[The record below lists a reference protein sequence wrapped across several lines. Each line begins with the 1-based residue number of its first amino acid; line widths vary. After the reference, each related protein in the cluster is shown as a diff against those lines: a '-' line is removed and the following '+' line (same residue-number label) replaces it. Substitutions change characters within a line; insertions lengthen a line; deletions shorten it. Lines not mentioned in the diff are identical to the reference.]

1 MSSTNAQ
8 ELFKAGKLSEA
19 ISALNET
26 LRNDPSNQPQR
37 TFLFELLCFSGDYD
51 RAEKQLNILEQEGSK
66 DSFLGTLLYKAAL
79 NAEKTRQEMFE
90 KKTYPRQV
98 VNGAAATVRGK
109 LNGKEFQSLSD
120 SDPRIGEKL
129 EVFAAGDYMWIGYQ
143 DIAAFRMEP
152 PKRLRDLLWAP
163 AKLVTGPTF
172 RSRDLGEIMLP
183 AIAPGSWQHPD
194 DEVKLGRVSE
204 WCEDETGEVAPFG
217 QKNLLVDGEEVPFL
231 EIRELEIYPLN
242 TIPSLEP

>member
-1 MSSTNAQ
+1 MDPQ
-8 ELFKAGKLSEA
+8 ELFRAGKLSEA
-19 ISALNET
+19 ISALNEA
-26 LRNDPSNQPQR
+26 LRNDPSNQKQR

-79 NAEKTRQEMFE
+79 NAERTRQEMFE
-90 KKTYPRQV
+90 RKTYPKQV
-98 VNGAAATVRGK
+98 LNGASTAVRGK
-109 LNGKEFQSLSD
+109 LNGKDFQSLSD
-120 SDPRIGEKL
+120 ADPRIGEKL
-129 EVFAAGDYMWIGYQ
+129 EVFAAGDYMWISFQ
-143 DIAAFRMEP
+143 DIAAVRLEA

-163 AKLVTGPTF
+163 AKLITGPTF
-172 RSRDLGEIMLP
+172 RSRDLGEILLP
-183 AIAPGSWQHPD
+183 AISPGSWQHPD

-217 QKNLLVDGEEVPFL
+217 QKNLLVDGEEIPFL

-242 TIPSLEP
+242 TSSSPES

>member
-1 MSSTNAQ
+1 MDPQ
-8 ELFKAGKLSEA
+8 ELFRAGKLSEA
-19 ISALNET
+19 ISALNEA
-26 LRNDPSNQPQR
+26 LRNDPSNQKQR

-51 RAEKQLNILEQEGSK
+51 RAEKQLNILEQEGKK

-90 KKTYPRQV
+90 KKTYPKQTL
-98 VNGAAATVRGK
+98 NGAATAVQGK

-120 SDPRIGEKL
+120 ADPRIGEKL
-129 EVFAAGDYMWIGYQ
+129 EVFAAGDYMWISYH
-143 DIAAFRMEP
+143 DIASVRLEA

-172 RSRDLGEIMLP
+172 RSRDLGEILLP
-183 AIAPGSWQHPD
+183 VLSPGSWQHPD
-194 DEVKLGRVSE
+194 DEVKLGRMSD
-204 WCEDETGEVAPFG
+204 WCEDEAGEVAPFG
-217 QKNLLVDGEEVPFL
+217 QKSLLVDGEEIPFL

-242 TIPSLEP
+242 KSSIAET

>member
-1 MSSTNAQ
+1 MNPQ
-8 ELFKAGKLSEA
+8 ELLKAGKLSEA
-19 ISALNET
+19 ISALNEI
-26 LRNDPSNQPQR
+26 LRNDPSNQKQR

-51 RAEKQLNILEQEGSK
+51 RAEKQLNILEKEGSK

-90 KKTYPRQV
+90 KKTYPKQV
-98 VNGAAATVRGK
+98 VNGAAITVRGK

-120 SDPRIGEKL
+120 ADPRIGEKL
-129 EVFAAGDYMWIGYQ
+129 EVFAAGDYMWISYQ
-143 DIAAFRMEP
+143 DIAAFRMEA
-152 PKRLRDLLWAP
+152 PKRLRDLIWAP

-172 RSRDLGEIMLP
+172 QSRDLGEILLP

-204 WCEDETGEVAPFG
+204 WCEDETGEIAPFG
-217 QKNLLVDGEEVPFL
+217 QKALLVDGEEVPFL

-242 TIPSLEP
+242 TSPSLEV

>member
-1 MSSTNAQ
+1 MTAQ
-8 ELFKAGKLSEA
+8 ELLKAGKLSEA

-26 LRNDPSNQPQR
+26 LRNDPSNSKER

-51 RAEKQLNILEQEGSK
+51 RAEKQLNILEQEGKK

-90 KKTYPRQV
+90 KKTYPKQV
-98 VNGAAATVRGK
+98 VDGAAGAVRGK
-109 LNGKEFQSLSD
+109 LNGKEFQTLSD
-120 SDPRIGEKL
+120 ADPRIGEKL
-129 EVFAAGDYMWIGYQ
+129 EVFAAGDYMWISYQ
-143 DIAAFRMEP
+143 DIAVFRMEA

-172 RSRDLGEIMLP
+172 RSRDLGEILLP
-183 AIAPGSWQHPD
+183 AISPGSWQHPD

-204 WCEDETGEVAPFG
+204 WCEDETGEIAPFG

-242 TIPSLEP
+242 TSANLEA

>member
-1 MSSTNAQ
+1 MTAQ

-26 LRNDPSNQPQR
+26 LRNDPSNSKER

-51 RAEKQLNILEQEGSK
+51 RAEKQLNILEQEGKK

-90 KKTYPRQV
+90 KKTYPKQV
-98 VNGAAATVRGK
+98 MDGALGAVRGK
-109 LNGKEFQSLSD
+109 LNGKEFQTLSD
-120 SDPRIGEKL
+120 ADPRIGEKL
-129 EVFAAGDYMWIGYQ
+129 EVFAAGDYMWISYQ
-143 DIAAFRMEP
+143 DIAVFHMEA

-172 RSRDLGEIMLP
+172 RSRDLGEILLP
-183 AIAPGSWQHPD
+183 AISPGSWQHPD

-242 TIPSLEP
+242 TSPSLES

>member
-1 MSSTNAQ
+1 MDPQ
-8 ELFKAGKLSEA
+8 ELFRAGKLSEA
-19 ISALNET
+19 ISALNEA
-26 LRNDPSNQPQR
+26 LRNEPSNQKQR

-90 KKTYPRQV
+90 KRTYPQQALD
-98 VNGAAATVRGK
+98 GAAVGVQGK

-120 SDPRIGEKL
+120 TDPRIGEKL
-129 EVFAAGDYMWIGYQ
+129 EVFAAGDYMWISYQ
-143 DIAAFRMEP
+143 DIASVRLEP

-172 RSRDLGEIMLP
+172 RSRDLGEILLP
-183 AIAPGSWQHPD
+183 VLSPGSWQHPD
-194 DEVKLGRVSE
+194 DEVKLGRLSD

-217 QKNLLVDGEEVPFL
+217 QKSLLVDGEEIPFL

-242 TIPSLEP
+242 KSSSAES

>member
-1 MSSTNAQ
+1 MDPQ
-8 ELFKAGKLSEA
+8 ELFRAGKLSEA
-19 ISALNET
+19 ISALNEA
-26 LRNDPSNQPQR
+26 LRNDPSNQKQR

-90 KKTYPRQV
+90 KKAYPKQAV
-98 VNGAAATVRGK
+98 DGASVAVQGK

-120 SDPRIGEKL
+120 ADPRIGEKL
-129 EVFAAGDYMWIGYQ
+129 EVFAAGDYMWISYQ
-143 DIAAFRMEP
+143 DIASIQIEA

-172 RSRDLGEIMLP
+172 RSRDLGEILLP
-183 AIAPGSWQHPD
+183 AISPGSWQHPE

-204 WCEDETGEVAPFG
+204 WCEDEAGEIAPFG
-217 QKNLLVDGEEVPFL
+217 LKTLLVDGEEVPFL
-231 EIRELEIYPLN
+231 EIRELEIYPSN
-242 TIPSLEP
+242 KSSSPES